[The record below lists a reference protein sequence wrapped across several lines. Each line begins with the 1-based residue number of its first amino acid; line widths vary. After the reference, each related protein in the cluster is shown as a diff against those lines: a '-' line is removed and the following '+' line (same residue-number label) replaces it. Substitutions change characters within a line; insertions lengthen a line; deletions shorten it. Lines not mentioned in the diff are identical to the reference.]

1 MTEKFLTPR
10 GHMANLIACAQ
21 SDDPLDAEG
30 MCPLRRQTLQ
40 LLPVRYGLVEDL
52 DPSIEIQM
60 PYKLQS
66 HPLGFRLLRDGY
78 LYVIDSASGHLHE
91 YRTENGSVSSLLF
104 KGREVRGF
112 PRTQVLET
120 DPALIFS
127 RRSALHVCLSEVQWT
142 AVKCA
147 QVLNVAAER
156 DHFMQRVSFE
166 GVDSGNGRDLIED
179 TQMAVWLA
187 ESSGAWADK
196 PAAESNQIPY
206 AWEHAPLY
214 RQTILEEFTSQVDA
228 AHKRDFLFLAVRDD
242 VGVMRDLAAHQNR
255 IVGELENWATAG
267 VVERDYLLGCYIE
280 SLTQIND
287 ALLAERAASDPALKA
302 LLDDLEALPEPE
314 RGETRRT
321 LLEVANEDSTLRDIP
336 DINSLKLPDDLRTR
350 INKIPA
356 NVEPYSVHAGQTE
369 RNYVLQQYYLEQRF
383 AETNPDFIARHR
395 QPLWQLYSQME
406 PGIKDLLYGA
416 KFGQRGINELIDRPR
431 MDAFLKQQR
440 AILQPLNEQLE
451 KITQDRVDL
460 LISHRLHRALWYYDI
475 DDSDQVDHALLTEY
489 ACLSD
494 ICRSDSATQQVLDR
508 LNQRPTMIQ
517 PMFYA
522 LPLSLQTELGVQF
535 AVFTN
540 AGWALLKNTPDWL
553 ERLQQ
558 WGAGKVLNN
567 ERLSPATQV
576 NVNAAWGTL
585 APALNMGIQQ
595 AVQAFMQQMD
605 KGQLPDM
612 DTLFRSL
619 PKAAGV
625 AILEAARQEQV
636 VFQVASAEDLE
647 QLGKTVSAVHKE
659 RKTLSQLT
667 NYTRERRVADRSW
680 HLSEDARLVKGLRLE
695 SQLKL
700 DELEQQLARAMSPLA
715 ELQGETTHL
724 QAPSPGKPGLA
735 LVFPA
740 KQHAE
745 VRSVLENYR
754 RGVTV
759 APKAG
764 LLGDGAGLLVF
775 LAQVVNLVQIKKEI
789 DLQPNAAKNWTP
801 LWGAAAATAAAGLG
815 AAQGIADTALSAHA
829 AELAKNLKKAELL
842 GVHVQM
848 GKLHIGLGLGGYL
861 AGVAAA
867 AISLN
872 SSLSNWQEAV
882 RSGNSQAQAGAAI
895 TIAGNTGFLISNSY
909 GIVQTGSA
917 FSHVLATARKS
928 PQRLAA
934 WAAAGTRL
942 STVFLRFNLAGIL
955 CTALELAGSWYY
967 NRHNLSRLDRW
978 MQSTPWGLDP
988 ERRLSRTLKE
998 YQKDL
1003 RGDVQ
1008 APRLQVMPSDDKN
1021 PRQYLLHFPTLS
1033 ASDVTES
1040 LGSNL
1045 SNVLLNIGGY
1055 QVIRVEQVRVRTPE
1069 RWTPLKQG
1077 LDDRLSIVN
1086 EAPLTLRLN
1095 DVRGLITSSPP
1106 EYCDIVLSIQLGHQ
1120 TAEGM
1125 CEANIYHLRFPLY
1138 AQEGDF
1144 PTERLEPKGEQ
1155 CPYFAVDPACMP
1167 VGLD

>member
-1 MTEKFLTPR
+1 MTQNFLTPR

-21 SDDPLDAEG
+21 SDDPLDAGG
-30 MCPLRRQTLQ
+30 MCPLRSQTLQ
-40 LLPVRYGLVEDL
+40 LLPVRYGLVEEL

-91 YRTENGSVSSLLF
+91 YRTENGSISSLLF
-104 KGREVRGF
+104 KGRKVSAF
-112 PRTQVLET
+112 PRTQILEPE
-120 DPALIFS
+120 PALIFS
-127 RRSALHVCLSEVQWT
+127 RRSTLHVAFSEVQWT

-147 QVLNVAAER
+147 QVLDVAAER
-156 DHFMQRVSFE
+156 EHFMQRVSFE
-166 GVDSGNGRDLIED
+166 GVESGNARHLIED
-179 TQMAVWLA
+179 TRMAVWLA
-187 ESSGAWADK
+187 ESSGAWAEK
-196 PAAESNQIPY
+196 PIDASPRIPY

-214 RQTILEEFTSQVDA
+214 RQTILEEFTSQVDV

-280 SLTQIND
+280 SLTQINE
-287 ALLAERAASDPALKA
+287 ALLTERAASDPALRA

-314 RGETRRT
+314 RSETRKT
-321 LLEVANEDSTLRDIP
+321 LLEMLGTDNRQALRANLNEAERPAELQHRLDSVKPGRL
-336 DINSLKLPDDLRTR
+336 SMDDGFEIR
-350 INKIPA
+350 
-356 NVEPYSVHAGQTE
+356 SQTI
-369 RNYVLQQYYLEQRF
+369 QQYHLEQKF
-383 AETNPDFIARHR
+383 IGTSPEFIARHR
-395 QPLWQLYSQME
+395 KWLWTRYLYMDA
-406 PGIKDLLYGA
+406 PTRGLLYGA

-475 DDSDQVDHALLTEY
+475 ADSDQVDHALLTEY

-508 LNQRPTMIQ
+508 LNRLPTMIQ

-535 AVFTN
+535 SVFTN

-558 WGAGKVLNN
+558 WGAGKVLDSG
-567 ERLSPATQV
+567 RLSPATQV
-576 NVNAAWGTL
+576 NVSAAWGTL
-585 APALNMGIQQ
+585 APALHMGIQQ

-612 DTLFRSL
+612 DALFRSL

-625 AILEAARQEQV
+625 AILEAARQEKV
-636 VFQVASAEDLE
+636 VFQVASAEDLQ

-667 NYTRERRVADRSW
+667 NYARERRVADRSW
-680 HLSEDARLVKGLRLE
+680 HLSQDARMVKGLRLE
-695 SQLKL
+695 SQQKL
-700 DELEQQLARAMSPLA
+700 DELERQLVRAMSPLA
-715 ELQGETTHL
+715 ELQGDTAHL
-724 QAPSPGKPGLA
+724 QAPGAGKPGLA
-735 LVFPA
+735 LVFPPS
-740 KQHAE
+740 QHAE

-754 RGVTV
+754 NGVTV

-764 LLGDGAGLLVF
+764 LVGDGAGLLVF
-775 LAQVVNLVQIKKEI
+775 VAQVVNYIQVRKEALARPGAI
-789 DLQPNAAKNWTP
+789 GGNSAYWNAM
-801 LWGAAAATAAAGLG
+801 AATISSGMA
-815 AAQGIADTALSAHA
+815 AAQGIADTALGAYA
-829 AELAKNLKKAELL
+829 IELAKNLKKTELL

-848 GKLHIGLGLGGYL
+848 GKLHIGLGGAGYFTGFIA
-861 AGVAAA
+861 AG
-867 AISLN
+867 ISLN
-872 SSLSNWQEAV
+872 ISMNNWQEAL
-882 RSGNSQAQAGAAI
+882 RSGNAEAQAGAAI
-895 TIAGNTGFLISNSY
+895 TMAGNSGFLISNGY
-909 GIVQTGSA
+909 GAVHTGLA
-917 FSHVLATARKS
+917 FKHVLATARKS
-928 PQRLAA
+928 PERLAA

-942 STVFLRFNLAGIL
+942 STVFLRFNLLGIL
-955 CTALELAGSWYY
+955 CTALELTGSWYY

-1008 APRLQVMPSDDKN
+1008 APRLQVMPSDDKH

-1033 ASDVTES
+1033 ASDITQS

-1055 QVIRVEQVRVRTPE
+1055 QVIRIEQVRVRTPE
-1069 RWTPLKQG
+1069 RWKPLKQG

-1106 EYCDIVLSIQLGHQ
+1106 EHCDIVLSIQLGHQ

-1138 AQEGDF
+1138 AQDGDF

-1155 CPYFAVDPACMP
+1155 CPYFAVDPALMP
-1167 VGLD
+1167 GGQD